1 MTDPQNVNLNVSD
14 IADAV
19 KVIDFACEQGAFRG
33 WETIRQ
39 VHGVRERLG
48 AFVDAANAITTAAP
62 EPALEVETIPD
73 DGESEEALE
82 PADTEPSALPPRRA
96 RRAHRTQ

>member
-1 MTDPQNVNLNVSD
+1 MNDPQNVNLNVPD

-33 WETIRQ
+33 WDTILQ

-48 AFVDAANAITTAAP
+48 AFVNAANVLTAPAS
-62 EPALEVETIPD
+62 EPTE
-73 DGESEEALE
+73 ESESGGNDEFEEALE
-82 PADTEPSALPPRRA
+82 PANTEPSALPPRRA
-96 RRAHRTQ
+96 RRSRAVQ